1 MCCIGGSYIRVKAV
15 GRLTGDTDS
24 VTEYKKN
31 LLLII
36 TVKLVWGV
44 KRIYCPSL
52 LQLKNWQKKQSK
64 IVKKKE
70 NWVKNI

>member
-52 LQLKNWQKKQSK
+52 L
-64 IVKKKE
+64 
-70 NWVKNI
+70 